1 MFSVSQSAT
10 EMEFREF
17 DPADC
22 LRIQIGIDAML
33 TVPGFKQH
41 LVVPLTNAATHV
53 VLVRDDRR
61 LNVLQCGTG
70 TRSVRV
76 HDNVKAV
83 YPHIEFRSRE
93 INYSDYGRMFW
104 NVLTKSCNDTYDG
117 FSLYGVQ
124 KHEVDGQ
131 LIIGFNSHPDCWNR
145 PIMVR
150 SVYYTEYAQSMGDRL
165 RRSINAL
172 CNGKTPSTK
181 IVIAGSRTNTHFVVL
196 SLEGS
201 VINIVDIRMHV
212 STTVVQRLV
221 MFPSDFGQQFPGF
234 QFKSVQLSDAESNEL
249 IIKPIERRFWT
260 LTKDFYIAPLRIA
273 FAMGMHARLGQKSVV
288 MGLNLELAA
297 KIAHLAS
304 ASVWERV

>member
-1 MFSVSQSAT
+1 
-10 EMEFREF
+10 
-17 DPADC
+17 
-22 LRIQIGIDAML
+22 
-33 TVPGFKQH
+33 
-41 LVVPLTNAATHV
+41 
-53 VLVRDDRR
+53 
-61 LNVLQCGTG
+61 
-70 TRSVRV
+70 
-76 HDNVKAV
+76 
-83 YPHIEFRSRE
+83 
-93 INYSDYGRMFW
+93 MFW
-104 NVLTKSCNDTYDG
+104 NVLTKSCNGTYDG
-117 FSLYGVQ
+117 FSLHGVQ
-124 KHEVDGQ
+124 KHEVHGQ
-131 LIIGFNSHPDCWNR
+131 LIIGYSTRGDSWNN
-145 PIMVR
+145 PITVR
-150 SVYYTEYAQSMGDRL
+150 SLYYTEYAQSMGDRL

-172 CNGKTPSTK
+172 CNGKTPSTM
-181 IVIAGSRTNTHFVVL
+181 IVIPDLRTNSHFVVL

-260 LTKDFYIAPLRIA
+260 LTKGFYIAPLRIA

>member
-10 EMEFREF
+10 QMEFREF

-61 LNVLQCGTG
+61 FNVLQCGTG

-93 INYSDYGRMFW
+93 ITYSDYEKMFW
-104 NVLTKSCNDTYDG
+104 NVLSKSCRLTYDG

-124 KHEVDGQ
+124 KHVVDGQ
-131 LIIGFNSHPDCWNR
+131 LILGFSTRPDCWNR
-145 PIMVR
+145 PITVQ
-150 SVYYTEYAQSMGDRL
+150 SVYYIEYAQSMGDRL
-165 RRSINAL
+165 KRSIDAL
-172 CNGKTPSTK
+172 CNGETPSTK
-181 IVIAGSRTNTHFVVL
+181 IVISDSRMNSHFVAL

-201 VINIVDIRMHV
+201 QINIVDIKLHI

-221 MFPSDFGQQFPGF
+221 MFPSDFGQRFPGF

-249 IIKPIERRFWT
+249 IVKPIERRFWT
-260 LTKDFYIAPLRIA
+260 LTKDFYTVHKRIA

-304 ASVWERV
+304 ASEWERV